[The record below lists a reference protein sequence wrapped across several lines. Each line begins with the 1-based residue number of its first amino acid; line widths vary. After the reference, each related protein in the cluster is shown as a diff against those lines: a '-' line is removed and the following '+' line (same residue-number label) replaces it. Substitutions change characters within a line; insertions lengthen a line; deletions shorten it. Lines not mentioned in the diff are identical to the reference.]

1 MFIIA
6 LVMLNNVE
14 HLAYVHYS
22 IEQLSPLA
30 SHWHSVAVV
39 LIVELSIMFFV
50 RKGHDAFALV
60 FTLLLLAIQLIYYPL
75 SDYWQ
80 QAQYGKFMAAVI
92 FSSMFTLSI
101 YYFSRI
107 AAHRQQFDAEL
118 HQWRAK
124 YFEAEKQRSNAASD
138 CRNKTHELHELATKL
153 NQATAKLQLTEN
165 ELQKLK
171 AERQQFEKIQQ
182 QIEISCT
189 CKKCGSTFA
198 TEASR
203 RSHEGRCRGAVNENK
218 TAA

>member
-75 SDYWQ
+75 NQYWDGGE
-80 QAQYGKFMAAVI
+80 YGKFMAAII

-107 AAHRQQFDAEL
+107 AANRQQADATL
-118 HQWRAK
+118 HEFRAK
-124 YFEAEKQRSNAASD
+124 YFEAEKQRSNAASE
-138 CRNKTHELHELATKL
+138 CRNTASELQATKETLQQTLQILSTHKAELHELKKE
-153 NQATAKLQLTEN
+153 Q
-165 ELQKLK
+165 
-171 AERQQFEKIQQ
+171 QQFEKVRQAIA
-182 QIEISCT
+182 ESCT

-203 RSHEGRCRGAVNENK
+203 RSHEGRCK
-218 TAA
+218 PTP